1 MQTLVKLNFSI
12 ALDLSSI
19 YLSEN
24 GVSKYFGSF
33 RRNLEEIIKKDWTK
47 PKPLMFNESSKDR
60 ISTSFLF
67 YKQQFYKQRQSE
79 IGKKLSKCQETL

>member
-33 RRNLEEIIKKDWTK
+33 RRNLEEIIKK

-67 YKQQFYKQRQSE
+67 YKQQFYKQRQTE